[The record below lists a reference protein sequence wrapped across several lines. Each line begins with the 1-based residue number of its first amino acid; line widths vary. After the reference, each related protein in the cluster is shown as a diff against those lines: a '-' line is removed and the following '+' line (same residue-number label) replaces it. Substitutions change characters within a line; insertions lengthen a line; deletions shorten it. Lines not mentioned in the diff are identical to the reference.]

1 MRDDLYDINML
12 SFGRE
17 STPKVKPVL
26 DDDKTKKDEMPD
38 EVRSINELMQSL
50 LGDIVDLTGVEM
62 PKRNILE
69 IEEENPT
76 VQANDEQNVEEPLR
90 RRHLPVNDDEVPLQD
105 DDEPEFRDEL

>member
-17 STPKVKPVL
+17 RTPKVKPEV
-26 DDDKTKKDEMPD
+26 DDEKTKTDEMSD

-69 IEEENPT
+69 IEEEDPI
-76 VQANDEQNVEEPLR
+76 VQANNEEPLR
-90 RRHLPVNDDEVPLQD
+90 RRHLPVNDDGDVPLQD